1 MQMHWREIIRRPLV
15 TEKGYY
21 MANNLEQY
29 AFVVDARANK
39 IQIRDA
45 VERAFDVRVSKVRVM
60 NMPAK
65 MGRSYRTRR
74 MRVRRSAYKKAI
86 VTLVDGSIELFEGV
100 G

>member
-1 MQMHWREIIRRPLV
+1 MHWREIIRRPVV

-21 MANNLEQY
+21 MAGELEQY

-65 MGRSYRTRR
+65 MARSYRTRR

-86 VTLVDGSIELFEGV
+86 VTLEDGSIELFEGV